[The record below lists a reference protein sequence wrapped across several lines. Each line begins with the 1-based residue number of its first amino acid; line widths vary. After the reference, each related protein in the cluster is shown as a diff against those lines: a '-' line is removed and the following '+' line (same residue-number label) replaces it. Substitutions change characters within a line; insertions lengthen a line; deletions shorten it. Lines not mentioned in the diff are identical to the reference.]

1 MKWKREKESNRRS
14 RNIRERGR
22 EKWEEEERG
31 VREGKPSLRNF
42 TISQFHKKHSTSSYP
57 HAEEYSTYKHS
68 NTIC

>member
-42 TISQFHKKHSTSSYP
+42 TRNKKQETFNQFIPT
-57 HAEEYSTYKHS
+57 
-68 NTIC
+68 CRGV